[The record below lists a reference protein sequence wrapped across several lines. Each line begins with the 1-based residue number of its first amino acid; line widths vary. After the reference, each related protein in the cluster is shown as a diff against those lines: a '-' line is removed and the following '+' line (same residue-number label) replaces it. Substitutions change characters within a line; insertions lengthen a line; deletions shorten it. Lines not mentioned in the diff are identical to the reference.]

1 MYCTGSIGYWQEPG
15 ADYFNRFRKETLN
28 DDLKP
33 WKREQF
39 DVAWVL
45 VPRVL
50 SAADVLVSSNAKEA
64 LDVSLN
70 FMIPANENQGS
81 SIYSRAGFQ
90 WSEIKLV
97 SPVPKYLRDQCHWG
111 FVFKVVNIF

>member
-1 MYCTGSIGYWQEPG
+1 MYCTGSIGYWQEPD

-33 WKREQF
+33 GKREQF

-45 VPRVL
+45 VPRVV
-50 SAADVLVSSNAKEA
+50 SVLVSSNAKEA
-64 LDVSLN
+64 LEVSLN

-90 WSEIKLV
+90 RSEI
-97 SPVPKYLRDQCHWG
+97 
-111 FVFKVVNIF
+111 